1 MKRVIVVL
9 TILFMSLLEGES
21 YSEMGVFNKEG
32 VLSIDYTMHL
42 KQPKSNEEVCIYL
55 STLQKD
61 KEWRL
66 KTYEIVKGLCNELV
80 SEGYT
85 RIPSNYPVPPRR
97 ESAVNV
103 IQMEDGI
110 NVTIHKDGFMKE
122 KLFDEESKEQIV
134 MEILVELF
142 GVDV

>member
-9 TILFMSLLEGES
+9 TILFMSILEGES

-32 VLSIDYTMHL
+32 TLSIDYTMHL
-42 KQPKSNEEVCIYL
+42 KQQKSNEEVCIYL

-61 KEWRL
+61 REWRI

-85 RIPSNYPVPPRR
+85 RIPSSYPVPPRR

-103 IQMEDGI
+103 IQMEEGI
-110 NVTIHKDGFMKE
+110 NVKINKEGLMKE

-134 MEILVELF
+134 LEILVELF

>member
-1 MKRVIVVL
+1 MKKVIVVL
-9 TILFMSLLEGES
+9 TILFMSILEGQS
-21 YSEMGVFNKEG
+21 FSEMSVLNKEG
-32 VLSIDYTMHL
+32 TLSIDYTMHL
-42 KQPKSNEEVCIYL
+42 KQQKSNEEVCIYL

-61 KEWRL
+61 REWRI

-85 RIPSNYPVPPRR
+85 RIPSSYPVPPRR

-103 IQMEDGI
+103 IQMEEGI

-122 KLFDEESKEQIV
+122 KLFDEESEEQIV

-142 GVDV
+142 GIDV

>member
-1 MKRVIVVL
+1 
-9 TILFMSLLEGES
+9 
-21 YSEMGVFNKEG
+21 
-32 VLSIDYTMHL
+32 MHL
-42 KQPKSNEEVCIYL
+42 KQQKSNEEVCIYL

-61 KEWRL
+61 REWRI

-103 IQMEDGI
+103 IQMEEGI
-110 NVTIHKDGFMKE
+110 NITIHKDGFMKE
-122 KLFDEESKEQIV
+122 KLFDEESEEQIV

-142 GVDV
+142 GIDV

>member
-1 MKRVIVVL
+1 MKKVIVVL
-9 TILFMSLLEGES
+9 TILFMSILEGQS
-21 YSEMGVFNKEG
+21 FSEMSVLNKEG
-32 VLSIDYTMHL
+32 TLSIDYTMHL
-42 KQPKSNEEVCIYL
+42 KQQKSNEEVCIYL

-61 KEWRL
+61 REWRI

-85 RIPSNYPVPPRR
+85 RIPSSYPVPPRR

-103 IQMEDGI
+103 IQMEEGI

-134 MEILVELF
+134 LEILVELF

>member
-1 MKRVIVVL
+1 MKKVIVVL
-9 TILFMSLLEGES
+9 TILFMSILEGQS
-21 YSEMGVFNKEG
+21 FSEMSVLNKEG
-32 VLSIDYTMHL
+32 TLSIDYTMHL
-42 KQPKSNEEVCIYL
+42 KQQKSNEEVCIYL

-61 KEWRL
+61 REWRI

-103 IQMEDGI
+103 IQMEEGI
-110 NVTIHKDGFMKE
+110 NITIHKDGFMKE
-122 KLFDEESKEQIV
+122 KLFDEESEEQIV

-142 GVDV
+142 GIDV

>member
-9 TILFMSLLEGES
+9 IILFMSILEGES
-21 YSEMGVFNKEG
+21 FSEMSVSNKEG
-32 VLSIDYTMHL
+32 TLSIDYTMHL
-42 KQPKSNEEVCIYL
+42 KQHKSNEEVCIYL

-103 IQMEDGI
+103 IQMEEGI
-110 NVTIHKDGFMKE
+110 NITIHKDGFMKE
-122 KLFDEESKEQIV
+122 KLFDEESEEQIV

>member
-1 MKRVIVVL
+1 MKKIILIL
-9 TILFMSLLEGES
+9 TILFIGIFEGES
-21 YSEMGVFNKEG
+21 FSEMNVLNKEG
-32 VLSIDYTMHL
+32 VLSIDYIMHL
-42 KQPKSNEEVCIYL
+42 KQQSSNEEVCIYL

-61 KEWRL
+61 KEWRI

-97 ESAVNV
+97 ESSVNV
-103 IQMEDGI
+103 VQQKDGI
-110 NVTIHKDGFMKE
+110 NITIHKDGFIKE
-122 KLFDEESKEQIV
+122 KLFDEETEEQIV